1 MRNDAVSEDME
12 NKRPG
17 LIKRSFLFVWRL
29 LNNLRQLVLNLI
41 FLLILIVISVGLF
54 HEEGP
59 AVPEASALIINPSGQ
74 LVDQISYADP
84 FSSLFSGSDEPPET
98 LLSDLIK
105 AIDEAAADQRIK
117 LIVLQT
123 DALEHAGISKTE
135 ELSAALQRFRAQ
147 KKSVIAVGDSFNQD
161 QYLLAAQAD
170 KILMNP
176 MGEVLLQGFGVYT
189 NYFKEALDKLEV
201 NVHVF
206 RVGEFKSAVE
216 PFMRDDMS
224 AEVKQNHLT
233 WLSTL
238 WQHYKTE
245 VATRR
250 RVEPQKIDD
259 YVNKIDEVFAA
270 AQGDTGK
277 AALDWQLVDELKTR
291 DQINDFLVEQ
301 VGADENGNFRAIE
314 FREYL
319 AGSKHLSVGVK
330 GDRVGVIVA
339 SGTILDGEQR
349 PGQVGGDTLAA
360 LIRQAREDEDIKAV
374 VLRIDSGGGSAFASE
389 IIRQEILSLQKA
401 GKPVVVSMGSMAA
414 SGGYWIAADADEVWA
429 TPGTITGSIGIFG
442 AFPTIEKTLDKLG
455 VHTDGVGTTAM
466 AGAMRIDRPLDAIT
480 ARAIQ
485 SNINNGYRHF
495 LQVVA
500 TGRTLDVAAVDKIA
514 QGRVWSGSD
523 AQRIGLVD
531 KMGGL
536 TDAIAAA
543 AARAELKDYD
553 TEWIEPPLSVPE
565 VFMQKMSGALS
576 DLRPASSVHWYGAA
590 AIWSPLRPLL
600 EQAQRLAQFND
611 PKAMYVYCVACASL

>member
-1 MRNDAVSEDME
+1 ME

-41 FLLILIVISVGLF
+41 FLLIFIVVLAGLF

-59 AVPEASALIINPSGQ
+59 AVPDASALILDPSGV

-84 FSSLFSGSDEPPET
+84 FSNLFSGNDEPPET
-98 LLSDLIK
+98 LLSDLVK
-105 AIDEAAADQRIK
+105 AVDGATADPRIK

-135 ELSAALQRFRAQ
+135 ELSAALQRFREH
-147 KKSVIAVGDSFNQD
+147 KKRVIAVGDSFNQD

-170 KILMNP
+170 QILMNP

-189 NYFKEALDKLEV
+189 NYFKEALDKLQV
-201 NVHVF
+201 SVHVF
-206 RVGEFKSAVE
+206 RVGAFKSAVE

-224 AEVKQNHLT
+224 DEVKQNHLT

-238 WQHYKTE
+238 WQHYKAE
-245 VATRR
+245 VTTRR
-250 RVEPQKIDD
+250 HIEPQKFDD

-277 AALDWQLVDELKTR
+277 AALDWHLIDALKTR
-291 DQINDFLVEQ
+291 EQINDLLVEQ
-301 VGADENGNFRAIE
+301 VGADENGNFRGVT

-319 AGSKHLSVGVK
+319 AASKHLRVGAH

-389 IIRQEILSLQKA
+389 IIRQEILALQKA
-401 GKPVVVSMGSMAA
+401 GKPFVVSMGSMAA

-442 AFPTIEKTLDKLG
+442 AFPTIEKTLGKLG

-466 AGAMRIDRPLDAIT
+466 AGAMRIDRPLDAVT

-485 SNINNGYRHF
+485 SNIDNGYRHF

-500 TGRTLDVAAVDKIA
+500 AGRTLDIAAVDKIA

-523 AQRIGLVD
+523 ALGVGLVD

-543 AARAELKDYD
+543 AARAELKTYG
-553 TEWIEPPLSVPE
+553 TEWIEPPLSFPE
-565 VFMQKMSGALS
+565 VFLQKMSGALS
-576 DLRPASSVHWYGAA
+576 ELRPAGSVHWYGAA

-600 EQAQRLAQFND
+600 EQAQRFAQFND
-611 PKAMYVYCVACASL
+611 PKAMYVYCVACAPL